1 MKDYVLFEKEMGKTM
16 AKTLTKLGS
25 EAEREAVVFEVRNLL
40 ALLDR
45 VQRMDMRL
53 RLVYWECCFNLIDFL
68 RKNNELG
75 RKERPIDAN
84 VKIFLSDMF
93 NKLKRYGY
101 EYWPD

>member
-1 MKDYVLFEKEMGKTM
+1 MRNTM
-16 AKTLTKLGS
+16 VNTLTKLGS
-25 EAEREAVVFEVRNLL
+25 ETEREAVVFEVKNLL

-45 VQRMDMRL
+45 VQRMNLRL

-93 NKLKRYGY
+93 NKLKRFGY
-101 EYWPD
+101 EYCPD

>member
-1 MKDYVLFEKEMGKTM
+1 MKDYVLCEKEMRDTM
-16 AKTLTKLGS
+16 VKTLTKLES
-25 EAEREAVVFEVRNLL
+25 ESEREAVVFEVKNLM

-45 VQRMDMRL
+45 VQRMNMRL

-93 NKLKRYGY
+93 NKLKRFGY
-101 EYWPD
+101 EYCPD